1 MVTRYPGV
9 SVRGAHPTISRPV
22 SIAVAS
28 FTHCPL
34 SASPARW
41 PPGHATRPAAHSI
54 AAGVVAGADGALAVL
69 ACGQAAL
76 ARTARTID
84 GHQRE
89 LPRALGTRSSLST
102 SATAVSVPS
111 VVSQTDRA
119 RQRRRA
125 RRERRGGGRPWPGSR
140 QALASGGE
148 MTRSSGC
155 ANTAIM
161 PSSASP
167 ASRPSPSSP
176 LVRNRGRAFWS
187 SRRASRAC
195 RACRRA
201 VTATAAR
208 RPSQDARCQDGA
220 DGARPART
228 EHRPALRACAARQAP
243 ASRWRA
249 GTTAERLDAGTHS
262 PPPRQPHDAGRRG
275 PRGRPQ
281 PPSPEGL
288 RPSGRRQQDSAP
300 TCPEPRRIR
309 MIQGAPG
316 LRRARSDVVPPSFWR
331 EPRITAAPAGMAR
344 QTRRRALKVH
354 TRGLV

>member
-28 FTHCPL
+28 FTHCPI

-54 AAGVVAGADGALAVL
+54 AAGVVAGVDGALAVL

-195 RACRRA
+195 RGMSPSGDGCAPAVTGRA
-201 VTATAAR
+201 VPRRRGRCTTGSDGTPAGATR
-208 RPSQDARCQDGA
+208 VCSTS
-220 DGARPART
+220 GAREP
-228 EHRPALRACAARQAP
+228 L
-243 ASRWRA
+243 
-249 GTTAERLDAGTHS
+249 
-262 PPPRQPHDAGRRG
+262 AGRHDG
-275 PRGRPQ
+275 
-281 PPSPEGL
+281 
-288 RPSGRRQQDSAP
+288 
-300 TCPEPRRIR
+300 
-309 MIQGAPG
+309 
-316 LRRARSDVVPPSFWR
+316 
-331 EPRITAAPAGMAR
+331 
-344 QTRRRALKVH
+344 
-354 TRGLV
+354 